1 MDGLE
6 GRALSLRFRR
16 TFGVC
21 VVGVGRVSCV
31 ASSRVVS
38 LGVVEAFTVVS
49 VQLVPRA
56 VDHAPGSCAADV
68 APAGLLLGSDELSS
82 NAQRSRTASGP
93 ASCCRTCAC
102 SSGGRRPF

>member
-1 MDGLE
+1 M
-6 GRALSLRFRR
+6 
-16 TFGVC
+16 
-21 VVGVGRVSCV
+21 

-56 VDHAPGSCAADV
+56 VDRAPGSCAADV

-93 ASCCRTCAC
+93 ASCCRTGAC

>member
-38 LGVVEAFTVVS
+38 LVVVEAFCVVARR
-49 VQLVPRA
+49 VV
-56 VDHAPGSCAADV
+56 
-68 APAGLLLGSDELSS
+68 
-82 NAQRSRTASGP
+82 
-93 ASCCRTCAC
+93 
-102 SSGGRRPF
+102 GRRRSVHGRIRTIVN

>member
-6 GRALSLRFRR
+6 GRALSLRLRR

-38 LGVVEAFTVVS
+38 LGVVEAYHGRRASCRWASSKRITVVS
-49 VQLVPRA
+49 V
-56 VDHAPGSCAADV
+56 HSEAD
-68 APAGLLLGSDELSS
+68 AGEFHYCV
-82 NAQRSRTASGP
+82 Q
-93 ASCCRTCAC
+93 TCL
-102 SSGGRRPF
+102 

>member
-6 GRALSLRFRR
+6 GRALSLRLRR

-38 LGVVEAFTVVS
+38 LGVVEASCVASSRVVSLGVVEAFTVVS
-49 VQLVPRA
+49 VQVEA
-56 VDHAPGSCAADV
+56 KGS
-68 APAGLLLGSDELSS
+68 
-82 NAQRSRTASGP
+82 
-93 ASCCRTCAC
+93 
-102 SSGGRRPF
+102 

>member
-6 GRALSLRFRR
+6 GRALSLRLRR

-38 LGVVEAFTVVS
+38 LGVVEASTVVS
-49 VQLVPRA
+49 VHGA
-56 VDHAPGSCAADV
+56 
-68 APAGLLLGSDELSS
+68 
-82 NAQRSRTASGP
+82 
-93 ASCCRTCAC
+93 
-102 SSGGRRPF
+102 